1 MQPWTIERLRA
12 RRAAIVS
19 IAARR
24 GASNL
29 RVVGSV
35 ARGEA
40 RESSDIDLVVD
51 FEPGRSLF
59 DHGGLIADLEE
70 FLGCKVDV
78 LSARGLRERIR
89 ARLMK
94 EAVAL

>member
-1 MQPWTIERLRA
+1 MQSWTIEKLRA
-12 RRAAIVS
+12 RREAIAS

-24 GASNL
+24 GARNL
-29 RVVGSV
+29 RVIGSV

-40 RESSDIDLVVD
+40 SESSDVDLVVD
-51 FEPGRSLF
+51 FEPGRSLL

-70 FLGCKVDV
+70 LLGCKVDV
-78 LSARGLRERIR
+78 LSARGLRERMR
-89 ARLMK
+89 ARVTK